1 MIMEKIGILLV
12 SYGAREVAMADAFLR
27 SQQYQPELYIV
38 DKQKNPFNIE
48 IAEKHAVIPDLNI
61 KGICDFVK
69 KNMNK
74 ISFGIVGSEKPIIEG
89 VRDLVEKE
97 TKVPLICPTKECAIE
112 GSKVAQRK
120 LFEKIVP
127 EVNPRY
133 KVFDPTN
140 YKDNGGL
147 QGDFKV
153 WIDELGGVEK
163 SVIKPDRP
171 GFGKGV
177 GVGGEHFTT
186 FEQAYEHFLSICGK
200 ENAELVIVEEKIEG
214 EESSYQG
221 ICDGKHLVNLPET
234 RDYKRAFDDDEGA
247 NTGGMGS
254 YKATGDILPFM
265 TEKDRSSEIKIER
278 KIFRKLIK
286 EFGDGLRGFSCY
298 DAYIHTGND
307 QKILERNSRPGDPE
321 IINLLPIIED
331 DFVEVCLK
339 IIDGSLTN
347 IEIDKRATVVTYIVP
362 DVYPAKDD
370 RVRKIDLKDAYELQ
384 NRLKD
389 KIRIYPASVELK
401 NDETFALSSR
411 TAAVVGIADDINS
424 ARDISLEGVRAIEG
438 TNLRNRGDIA
448 SDKHIAK
455 SIRHIE
461 ELRSAS

>member
-1 MIMEKIGILLV
+1 MEKIGILLV

-38 DKQKNPFNIE
+38 DKQNNPFNIE

-61 KGICDFVK
+61 KGICDFVM
-69 KNMNK
+69 NNVNK

-140 YKDNGGL
+140 YKDNAGL
-147 QGDFKV
+147 QGDFKA

-163 SVIKPDRP
+163 SVIKPDKP

-186 FEQAYEHFLSICGK
+186 FEQAYEHLLSICGK
-200 ENAELVIVEEKIEG
+200 EKAELVIVEEKIEG

-234 RDYKRAFDDDEGA
+234 
-247 NTGGMGS
+247 
-254 YKATGDILPFM
+254 
-265 TEKDRSSEIKIER
+265 
-278 KIFRKLIK
+278 
-286 EFGDGLRGFSCY
+286 
-298 DAYIHTGND
+298 
-307 QKILERNSRPGDPE
+307 
-321 IINLLPIIED
+321 
-331 DFVEVCLK
+331 
-339 IIDGSLTN
+339 
-347 IEIDKRATVVTYIVP
+347 
-362 DVYPAKDD
+362 
-370 RVRKIDLKDAYELQ
+370 
-384 NRLKD
+384 
-389 KIRIYPASVELK
+389 
-401 NDETFALSSR
+401 
-411 TAAVVGIADDINS
+411 
-424 ARDISLEGVRAIEG
+424 
-438 TNLRNRGDIA
+438 
-448 SDKHIAK
+448 
-455 SIRHIE
+455 
-461 ELRSAS
+461 

>member
-27 SQQYQPELYIV
+27 SQQYQPDLYIV
-38 DKQKNPFNIE
+38 DKQNNPFNI
-48 IAEKHAVIPDLNI
+48 I

-69 KNMNK
+69 NNVNK

-112 GSKVAQRK
+112 GSKVAQRI
-120 LFEKIVP
+120 LFEEIVP

-140 YKDNGGL
+140 YKDNAGL
-147 QGDFKV
+147 QGDFKA
-153 WIDELGGVEK
+153 WIDELGGVGK

-247 NTGGMGS
+247 NTGGMR
-254 YKATGDILPFM
+254 F
-265 TEKDRSSEIKIER
+265 
-278 KIFRKLIK
+278 F
-286 EFGDGLRGFSCY
+286 
-298 DAYIHTGND
+298 
-307 QKILERNSRPGDPE
+307 
-321 IINLLPIIED
+321 LL
-331 DFVEVCLK
+331 
-339 IIDGSLTN
+339 
-347 IEIDKRATVVTYIVP
+347 
-362 DVYPAKDD
+362 
-370 RVRKIDLKDAYELQ
+370 
-384 NRLKD
+384 
-389 KIRIYPASVELK
+389 
-401 NDETFALSSR
+401 
-411 TAAVVGIADDINS
+411 
-424 ARDISLEGVRAIEG
+424 
-438 TNLRNRGDIA
+438 
-448 SDKHIAK
+448 
-455 SIRHIE
+455 
-461 ELRSAS
+461 